1 MASRSNNIINSY
13 TTAKDKSLRNS
24 KYLTE
29 YFFLKFQHL
38 YTVALLLTIF
48 IFFVLYLDSEKVP
61 QEYLEIFIGL
71 GALGIILPFITFIWH
86 YKNTKQRNIAS
97 RDARDVEN
105 QDHIEYVLKIVQH
118 CATFITFLFTVIICG
133 VYLNGKSMPK
143 GISIGIVVISFL
155 TLLFTLIIFGYSF
168 YSVAKRSYNRKI
180 FSELDQDGIP
190 QPKNLR

>member
-133 VYLNGKSMPK
+133 VYLNGKVMSR
-143 GISIGIVVISFL
+143 GISIGIVVISFI
-155 TLLFTLIIFGYSF
+155 TLLFTLIVFGYSF
-168 YSVAKRSYNRKI
+168 YGVSKRSYNRKI

-190 QPKNLR
+190 RPKDLK

>member
-1 MASRSNNIINSY
+1 MASISNNIISSY

-48 IFFVLYLDSEKVP
+48 IFFILYLDSEKVP

-71 GALGIILPFITFIWH
+71 GALGIVLPFITFIWH

-97 RDARDVEN
+97 RDARDIEK
-105 QDHIEYVLKIVQH
+105 QDHIEYVLKIIQH
-118 CATFITFLFTVIICG
+118 SATFITFLFTVIICG
-133 VYLNGKSMPK
+133 VYLNGKAMPR
-143 GISIGIVVISFL
+143 GISIGVIVISFI
-155 TLLFTLIIFGYSF
+155 TLLFTIIVFGHSF
-168 YSVAKRSYNRKI
+168 YNVAKRTYSRKV

-190 QPKNLR
+190 QPKNLK